1 MKILVISDLHANWP
15 ALEAVLAA
23 ESFDRLFVIGDLVS
37 YGPHPREVGDYVR
50 AHAALVVRGNHD
62 NALALGVDC
71 RCAPSS
77 KPLAET
83 TRAVHRVLL
92 SAEQQRWLGRLPFT
106 SSVVEDG
113 RAFYA
118 VHASPRN
125 HLFRYTLVPAASDE
139 HVRRQVSH
147 VRADYVLLG
156 HTHFPMLRPSGRG
169 LVLNPGSV
177 GQPRDGDPRA
187 AYALVEDGVATLK
200 RAAYD
205 VERTVGDLKRLP
217 LEGRIVDQLAAIL
230 RTGGRVG
237 GDR

>member
-37 YGPHPREVGDYVR
+37 YGPHPREVVDYVR
-50 AHAALVVRGNHD
+50 AHATLAVRGNHD

-77 KPLAET
+77 KPLAEA
-83 TRAVHRVLL
+83 TRAAHRALL
-92 SAEQQRWLGRLPFT
+92 PPEHQQWLGRLPFT
-106 SSVVEDG
+106 ASVREGG

-125 HLFRYTLVPAASDE
+125 HLFRYTLIPTASDE
-139 HVRRQVSH
+139 HVRKQVGN

-156 HTHFPMLRPSGRG
+156 HTHFPMLRQTGRL

-187 AYALVEDGVATLK
+187 AYAVIEDGLVTLK

-205 VERTVGDLKRLP
+205 VERTVGDLKQLP
-217 LEGRIVDQLAAIL
+217 LEGAIVGQLSAIL
-230 RTGGRVG
+230 RAGAG
-237 GDR
+237 